1 LGEDDQMRER
11 VNPYWFTGREEERW
25 AAWIAED
32 RAALAGDGQQSSD
45 SGLVHARTA
54 TRTVMVS
61 AR

>member
-1 LGEDDQMRER
+1 MRER
-11 VNPYWFTGREEERW
+11 VNPYWFTGPEEERW

-32 RAALAGDGQQSSD
+32 RAALASSGQPSSY

-54 TRTVMVS
+54 TRTVMAS